1 MASFKNTVLQ
11 NDQAAGLRRIM
22 AKPRPRIVS
31 ILSATPAQ
39 NQARLIT
46 NLAASMI
53 DQGSTVLVMHASE
66 EARDAHYQ
74 LEHTRTLLET
84 VMQKSSTGHAIKT
97 TRYGFSA
104 LKLMHKKSKHYLGEE
119 NNHALLDRVFNHLA
133 HQYGIVLV
141 DTELNEAGVLPLN
154 TLNEAEIIIQLTRNP
169 ESITEAYRLIKQIYN
184 ALGRRSFGII
194 VDDATESQAKT
205 VFRNISDVAKRFMR
219 IDLEFFGAIP
229 VDDHMHRAARHG
241 RSVID
246 AFPMAIATAA
256 LKQIAQRLDYK
267 HDGVLNNKL
276 A

>member
-1 MASFKNTVLQ
+1 MAAFKNTVLQ

-31 ILSATPAQ
+31 ILSASPAQ

-53 DQGSTVLVMHASE
+53 NQGNAVLVMHASE

-74 LEHTRTLLET
+74 LEHTHTLLDT
-84 VMQKSSTGHAIKT
+84 VMQKSSMNQAIKT
-97 TRYGFSA
+97 TKYGFSA
-104 LKLMHKKSKHYLGEE
+104 LKLMHKTSKHDL
-119 NNHALLDRVFNHLA
+119 NVASNHELLDRVFNHLA
-133 HQYGIVLV
+133 HQYEIVLV
-141 DTELNEAGVLPLN
+141 DTELNEANVLPLK
-154 TLNEAEIIIQLTRNP
+154 TLNEAEIIIQLTRKP
-169 ESITEAYRLIKQIYN
+169 ESITQAYRLIKQIYN
-184 ALGRRSFGII
+184 ELGRRSFGII
-194 VDDATESQAKT
+194 VDNATELQAKT
-205 VFRNISDVAKRFMR
+205 VFHHISEVAKRFMK

-229 VDDHMHRAARHG
+229 IDDHMHRAARLG

-246 AFPMAIATAA
+246 AFPMATATAA

-267 HDGVLNNKL
+267 HDSVLNNKL